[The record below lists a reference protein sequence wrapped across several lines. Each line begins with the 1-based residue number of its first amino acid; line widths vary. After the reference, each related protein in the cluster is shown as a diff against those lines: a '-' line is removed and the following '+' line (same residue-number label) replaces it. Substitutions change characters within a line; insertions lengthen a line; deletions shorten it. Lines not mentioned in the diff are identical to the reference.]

1 MAKPELREQ
10 AVVLRKA
17 GCSVPD
23 IASRLGV
30 ARSTAFQWV
39 RHIPLDSDVAAAE
52 RRRAHSRAMTDARW
66 GAHRVQTAQRRQ
78 DAQDVGQAVVEE
90 LAERDLALLG
100 AVIFWCEGTKEK
112 PWRANDGRVTITNTD
127 PRLLRIFIRFLESV
141 GVSRG
146 ELSYRVSIHETADP
160 DEAARWWAA
169 ELTIPLECFRR
180 ATIKRHRPTSTRH
193 NQGDGYHGCL
203 VVTARRRRDLYWR
216 IEGIIDELDR
226 RTGAAFAG
234 EPR

>member
-1 MAKPELREQ
+1 M
-10 AVVLRKA
+10 
-17 GCSVPD
+17 PD
-23 IASRLGV
+23 IAARLGV
-30 ARSTAFQWV
+30 ARSTAFRWV
-39 RHIPLDSDVAAAE
+39 RHLPLDADAAAAE

-66 GAHRVQTAQRRQ
+66 GAHRVHTAERRQ
-78 DAQDVGQAVVEE
+78 VAQGIGQAVVGE
-90 LAERDLALLG
+90 LTERDLALAG

-127 PRLLRIFIRFLESV
+127 PRLLRIFIAFLESV
-141 GVSRG
+141 GVERN
-146 ELSYRVSIHETADP
+146 ELTYRVSIHETADS

-169 ELTIPLECFRR
+169 ELDVPLERFRR
-180 ATIKRHRPTSTRH
+180 ATIKRHHPTSSRH

-203 VVTARRRRDLYWR
+203 VVTARRRRELYWR

-226 RTGAAFAG
+226 RTGAASTA